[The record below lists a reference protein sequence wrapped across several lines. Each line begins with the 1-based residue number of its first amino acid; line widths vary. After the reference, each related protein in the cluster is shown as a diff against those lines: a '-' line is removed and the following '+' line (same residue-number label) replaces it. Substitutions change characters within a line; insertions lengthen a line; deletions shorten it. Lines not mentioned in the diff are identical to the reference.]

1 MDNEAVLRKIKEI
14 CKSKEWSMY
23 RLSRESGI
31 AQSTLSSLFARRAN
45 VSLSKLDRICLAF
58 GMKMSDFFA
67 LLEAEEEK
75 GKKSGW
81 ADHEVVQML
90 KEAEGLSPNNK
101 RLLRAMITVM
111 EELERE
117 IEKEKD

>member
-14 CKSKEWSMY
+14 CNSKEWSMY

-31 AQSTLSSLFARRAN
+31 PQSTLSSLFARRAN
-45 VSLSKLDRICLAF
+45 VSLSKLDRICSAF

-67 LLEAEEEK
+67 LLESEEE
-75 GKKSGW
+75 KKSGW
-81 ADHEVVQML
+81 AEHEVVQML
-90 KEAEGLSPNNK
+90 KEAEGLSSNNK

-117 IEKEKD
+117 IETEKD